1 MEVVRHNDKEYNI
14 RSGWHEVPFRDY
26 ANAMMFVDED
36 ANYTFCKIIG
46 IDFYEYRA
54 LPISIAV
61 HIQNLTEW
69 VGTEPTPNPITSFEF
84 EGETYSALPSLVNI
98 TTGQFIDI
106 EKDVRDIGGFDMLPS
121 IICRLFWH
129 KDDVDYSD
137 VLKKK
142 PARMEAF
149 ERLPMSVIM
158 GVRDFFIMLSMTS
171 KGNLHLLLNQIQAEA
186 MRDIESCM
194 NDMDGL
200 PLSTRLQITTSL
212 TQLKSKIFPYQR
224 S

>member
-1 MEVVRHNDKEYNI
+1 MEIVSHNGKEYHI
-14 RSGWHEVPFRDY
+14 RTGWHEVPFRDY

-36 ANYTFCKIIG
+36 PNYTFCKTIG

-54 LPISIAV
+54 LPLSVAV
-61 HIQNLTEW
+61 FIQGITEW
-69 VGTEPTPNPITSFEF
+69 VGKEPTPQPITSFEF
-84 EGETYSALPSLVNI
+84 EGETYSALPSLVGI
-98 TTGQFIDI
+98 STGQFIDI
-106 EKDVRDIGGFDMLPS
+106 EKDVREIGGFDMLPS

-129 KDDVDYSD
+129 KDDKDYAD
-137 VLKKK
+137 VLTKK
-142 PARMEAF
+142 PQRMQAF

-171 KGNLHLLLNQIQAEA
+171 KQNLHLLLNQLMKEAEK
-186 MRDIESCM
+186 DIESCM

-200 PLSTRLQITTSL
+200 PSSIHSQITTSL
-212 TQLKSKIFPYQR
+212 TQLKSKIFPYQK

>member
-1 MEVVRHNDKEYNI
+1 
-14 RSGWHEVPFRDY
+14 
-26 ANAMMFVDED
+26 
-36 ANYTFCKIIG
+36 
-46 IDFYEYRA
+46 
-54 LPISIAV
+54 
-61 HIQNLTEW
+61 
-69 VGTEPTPNPITSFEF
+69 
-84 EGETYSALPSLVNI
+84 
-98 TTGQFIDI
+98 
-106 EKDVRDIGGFDMLPS
+106 
-121 IICRLFWH
+121 
-129 KDDVDYSD
+129 VDYSD

-171 KGNLHLLLNQIQAEA
+171 KENLHLLLNQIQAEA

-200 PLSTRLQITTSL
+200 PSSTRLQITTSL